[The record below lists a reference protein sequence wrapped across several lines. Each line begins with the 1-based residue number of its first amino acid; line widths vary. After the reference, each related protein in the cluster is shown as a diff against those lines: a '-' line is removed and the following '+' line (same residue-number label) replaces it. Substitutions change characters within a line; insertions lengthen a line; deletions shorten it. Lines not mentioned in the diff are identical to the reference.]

1 MIRNLKWLLLVSLTF
16 AACSD
21 NEDNNPVVQEPLTPG
36 SADFSKYVA
45 LGNSLTAGYSDNA
58 LFAAGQKNSYP
69 NLMAE
74 QFALV
79 GGGAFTQ
86 PLMDGNDG
94 GLLLGG
100 TPIAAKRL
108 YLNGFLNATTP
119 IIVNIPGA
127 PTTDITNVLTGGF
140 NNMGVPG
147 AKSFH
152 LLAPGYGN
160 VAGVFSGQANPY
172 FVRFASSP
180 ATSVLA
186 DAVAQNP
193 TFFSLWIG
201 NNDILSYAT
210 SGGIGVNQA
219 GNLNPAT
226 YGGNDITDPTVFA
239 TVYSTLLDQLTAN
252 GAKGVVANLPYVT
265 SIPFFRTV
273 PHNPVPL
280 DEATATALNTQ
291 LLGPVIQILTALGQ
305 PDRIAFVTPT
315 ANNRLLIKDESL
327 VNLSAQLTGALVGAG
342 VPAPQAGLMGSLYGQ
357 ARQATSADL
366 ILLTTRASI
375 GQTQPGIPAP
385 FNTIGVTYPL
395 QDGAVLTA
403 SEVAEVKV
411 AVDAFNVSI
420 KQLADAKGLA
430 FVDAN
435 AALQQI
441 FSGGIR
447 FGNNHLSASFITG
460 GVFSLDGVHPGARGY
475 AYIASKFL
483 EAINVTYGSNF
494 RQLNLGNYQIQ
505 YPEQLN

>member
-1 MIRNLKWLLLVSLTF
+1 MSLTF
-16 AACSD
+16 AACSEDD
-21 NEDNNPVVQEPLTPG
+21 NNNPVVQEPLTPG
-36 SADFSKYVA
+36 TANFSKYIA

-58 LFAAGQKNSYP
+58 LFAAGQMNSYP

-79 GGGAFTQ
+79 GGGTFTQ
-86 PLMDGNDG
+86 PLMNDNDG

-108 YLNGFLNATTP
+108 FLNGFLNATTP
-119 IIVNIPGA
+119 NIMNVPGL

-160 VAGVFSGQANPY
+160 VAGVLSGQANPY

-180 ATSVLA
+180 ATSVIA
-186 DAVAQNP
+186 DAVAQDA

-201 NNDILSYAT
+201 NNDILGYAT
-210 SGGIGVNQA
+210 SGGVGVNQA

-226 YGGNDITDPTVFA
+226 YGGSDITDPTVFA

-273 PHNPVPL
+273 PYNPVPL
-280 DEATATALNTQ
+280 DAPTAGMLNTQ
-291 LLGPVIQILTALGQ
+291 LLGPVIQILTALGE
-305 PDRIAFVTPT
+305 PNRLVAV
-315 ANNRLLIKDESL
+315 AEAGNNPLLIKDESL
-327 VNLSAQLTGALVGAG
+327 VNLSAQLTGALMGAG
-342 VPAPQAGLMGSLYGQ
+342 VPAAQAGLMGSLYGQ
-357 ARQATSADL
+357 ARHATSADL
-366 ILLTTRASI
+366 ILLTTRGII
-375 GQTQPGIPAP
+375 GGTQPGIPAP

-395 QDGAVLTA
+395 QDAAVLTA

-411 AVDAFNVSI
+411 AVDAFNASI

-435 AALQQI
+435 LALQQI

-483 EAINVTYGSNF
+483 EAINTTYGSNF
-494 RQLNLGNYQIQ
+494 RQLDLGHYPIQ
-505 YPEQLN
+505 YPQQLN